1 MKSIYCVLFLLCIG
15 NSQLMSQ
22 ELQVH
27 HRGML
32 HQTVFDDGSLG
43 RYLDAGKTPAVIG
56 QPSFEWPSNFG
67 YGIYLKSDQQVPYAG
82 YYNSFGGGFYIAADT
97 AVLTPSM
104 GKTSPRVWVACGG
117 FTDASGNNVKGQSI
131 PLYSK
136 RLPDNFPVLPNGQ
149 LNASYDPNEA
159 EEVIESKWDTP
170 LGITVTRT
178 SRAWSFPDYDD
189 FILYDYKLENTGT
202 DAVTPHTDTLRAVAI
217 AFTYNMGNSMIA
229 GMIKNNGTWAEL
241 PFRDDKAGALAF
253 QYARFNWTR
262 WLMYNH
268 TIDGCPY
275 TPVPGGDSI
284 LTAPG
289 AIGVMP
295 LFYDYSH
302 LAGKN
307 EVTVALNS
315 TSVQNDS
322 LNLWEV
328 NLDKDPSGNTKTL
341 KQPYSVS
348 WDNGNQ
354 NIDKFMK
361 YLDLEQVRQNTPFRS
376 SADSAGIGTYW
387 IGRGRPNWTNNLR
400 NPTGKWYSFGPY
412 TFLRGQ
418 TMHFVVAEV
427 AGFGPG
433 SAYDA
438 KHFMDIGGGTGS
450 NAPAEPSPGTHPV
463 ASWWDT
469 SYYAYLNDQAWYIT
483 DPSQPG
489 FGKMGTTYMQ
499 NHKLPDYVNSS
510 VITLR
515 DVADRAIQMYTG
527 TASVIKYDTVQ
538 FEPKPQSGQTQPV
551 WRFNQIPIPCPA
563 PAIVIKNT
571 IAASNTVIWGPQT
584 ESFAVSLPAR
594 LHAPFSYYQ
603 VMRANN
609 PIGPWTVLDSVGK
622 HDPRYYRDTS
632 GLGDLSP
639 LVPGG
644 NVYVY
649 LDEGSDIS
657 AGYFYAVVS
666 VDSLGA
672 KSGKT
677 NLTFHNTQAP
687 ARATLGKVYAAPNPF
702 VVASHG
708 EGTSSGGNVSNKIG
722 FFGLSKHCTIRI
734 FSYSGQLVQTLQHN
748 ADEFSAEW
756 FQVSRNSQWISSGV
770 YYFVVEDN
778 TTGARSWN
786 KFVIIH

>member
-1 MKSIYCVLFLLCIG
+1 MKSLFGILFVLCIG
-15 NSQLMSQ
+15 VSQMNSQQ
-22 ELQVH
+22 LQVH
-27 HRGML
+27 ERGML
-32 HQTVFDDGSLG
+32 HQTIFNDGSLG
-43 RYLDAGKTPAVIG
+43 RYLDAGKTPAIVG

-97 AVLTPSM
+97 AVLKPSM
-104 GKTSPRVWVACGG
+104 GKNSPRVWVACGG
-117 FTDASGNNVKGQSI
+117 FTDASGNNIAGQSI
-131 PLYSK
+131 ALYSK
-136 RLPDNFPVLPNGQ
+136 KIPNYPVLADGRIN
-149 LNASYDPNEA
+149 NAYDPNEA
-159 EEVIESKWDTP
+159 EEVIESKWETP
-170 LGITVTRT
+170 LGVTVTRT

-189 FILYDYKLENTGT
+189 FILYDYKLENTGNNS
-202 DAVTPHTDTLRAVAI
+202 VSSHTDTLRAVSI
-217 AFTYNMGNSMIA
+217 AFTYNWCNSMIT

-241 PFRDDKAGALAF
+241 PFRDDKAGAYAF

-268 TIDGCPY
+268 TIDGCPF
-275 TPVPGGDSI
+275 TPAPGGDSI

-289 AIGVMP
+289 AIGFMP
-295 LFYDYSH
+295 LYYDFKH
-302 LAGKN
+302 LSGKN
-307 EVTVALNS
+307 EVTVAMNS
-315 TSVQNDS
+315 SSVAADS
-322 LNLWEV
+322 AGLWEK

-354 NIDKFMK
+354 NIDKFKK
-361 YLDLEQVRQNTPFRS
+361 YLDIEQTRANAPFRS
-376 SADSAGIGTYW
+376 SSDSAAIGPYW
-387 IGRGRPNWTNNLR
+387 IGRARPNWTNTLR

-412 TFLRGQ
+412 TFIRGQ
-418 TMHFVVAEV
+418 SMHFVVAEV

-438 KHFMDIGGGTGS
+438 RHFTDIGGGTGS

-463 ASWWDT
+463 PSWWDT
-469 SYYAYLNDQAWYIT
+469 TYYPYLNDQAWYA
-483 DPSQPG
+483 DPSTG

-499 NHKLPDYVNSS
+499 THKLPDYVNSN

-527 TASVIKYDTVQ
+527 NTSVIKFDTAQ
-538 FEPKPQSGQTQPV
+538 FEPKQPSGSSQPV

-563 PAIVIKNT
+563 PAIVVKNT
-571 IAASNTVIWGPQT
+571 VAASNRIIWGPQA
-584 ESFAVSLPAR
+584 ESFAPSTGR
-594 LHAPFSYYQ
+594 LNAPFSHYL
-603 VMRANN
+603 VMRANK
-609 PIGPWTVLDSVGK
+609 PMGPWVVLDSIGK
-622 HDPRYYRDTS
+622 RDRRYYRDTL
-632 GLGDLSP
+632 GLGSLSP
-639 LVPGG
+639 LAPRDS
-644 NVYVY
+644 VYTF
-649 LDEGSDIS
+649 LDNGSDIS
-657 AGYFYAVVS
+657 AGYFYAVVA

-672 KSGKT
+672 RSGKT
-677 NLTFHNTQAP
+677 NLTFHNTQSP
-687 ARATLGKVYAAPNPF
+687 ARETLGKVYASPNPF

-708 EGTSSGGNVSNKIG
+708 EGSSLGGNVSNKIG

-734 FSYSGQLVQTLQHN
+734 FSYSGQLVATLQHD

-756 FQVSRNSQWISSGV
+756 FQISRNSQWVASGV

-778 TTGARSWN
+778 STGARSWN